1 MTKSQFSLRLY
12 NSAQEFLDDN
22 LSELSLHEV
31 QNIFLLISTQ
41 SAVKEGLPFYGNAV
55 WDKEKNQLIL
65 ALVWFNN
72 SVLYASHVS
81 ESHCKEAMDLALS
94 DLTSKQPAIRT
105 QVSFMHAFQPALRHL
120 ESCYSSIIDVPF
132 LAMDRVWSQT
142 MYRRAPSLKL
152 PHVPTAG
159 KLKLATEDLVDTC
172 IIPWLQ
178 AFMKEL
184 KVDQNLHSVTE
195 LVQQSMKDKFI
206 YVLCD
211 QVGAPVSMAWKRRPT
226 LSGCSIAFVYTPPAY
241 RGYHYASLCVGLL
254 SELLLKEFDY
264 VTLFVLHTRDPYK
277 NLYSELGYQLTGEAA
292 RILFSANQN
301 TA

>member
-1 MTKSQFSLRLY
+1 MTKSQLSLQLY

-41 SAVKEGLPFYGNAV
+41 SAAKEGSPFYGNAV
-55 WDKEKNQLIL
+55 WDMEKSQLIL

-72 SVLYASHVS
+72 SELYASHVP
-81 ESHCKEAMDLALS
+81 ESHCKEAMNLALS
-94 DLTSKQPAIRT
+94 DLASKQPAIRT
-105 QVSFMHAFQPALRHL
+105 QLSIMHAFQPALGYL
-120 ESCYSSIIDVPF
+120 ESCYSSVTDVPI
-132 LAMDRVWSQT
+132 LAMERVWSQT
-142 MYRRAPSLKL
+142 MYRQTPSLKL
-152 PHVPTAG
+152 PHVPTAC
-159 KLKLATEDLVDTC
+159 KFKLATEDLVDTF

-178 AFMKEL
+178 AFLKEVEL
-184 KVDQNLHSVTE
+184 DQNLYPATE

-206 YVLCD
+206 YVVYD
-211 QVGAPVSMAWKRRPT
+211 QEGVPVSMAWKRRPT
-226 LSGCSIAFVYTPPAY
+226 LYGCSIAFVYTPPAY
-241 RGYHYASLCVGLL
+241 RGCHYASLCVGLL
-254 SELLLKEFDY
+254 SEMLLKDFDY